1 MSHIIEIFKL
11 KKLFESFLLWIL
23 LLLLVLFFSI
33 ATGGLF
39 ISPRNIL
46 NILVQSTLTGVVA
59 IGMTFVILTGGIDL
73 SVSGIVMFTSI
84 LGAILMAK
92 GYSWAFVIAAM
103 LSTGIIFGMLNGI
116 AVTKFKMV
124 PFVTTLAVLNIT
136 RGLGKLISNGQSI
149 FIPTQIHSFF
159 GQGKIFGLPV
169 TIIILALALLSA
181 AVSLRYTRFG
191 RKIYSVGGNT
201 KAAWLAGIR
210 TDRIILIA
218 YIISGFC
225 AAWGAILITSR
236 LMSASSL
243 IAQGL
248 ELDAIAACV
257 IGGTSLFGGEGDVI
271 GTVLGA
277 ILISIINIGLNLMG
291 VSPFIQEIVKGLII
305 FFVIA
310 IDASKTRNAL

>member
-1 MSHIIEIFKL
+1 MAKKLANIEI
-11 KKLFESFLLWIL
+11 KKLFEKFVLWSL
-23 LLLLVLFFSI
+23 LLLIVTFFSI

-39 ISPRNIL
+39 ISPRNII
-46 NILVQSTLTGVVA
+46 NILVQSSLTGVVA

-73 SVSGIVMFTSI
+73 SVSGVAMFTAI
-84 LGAILMAK
+84 FGAILMDK
-92 GYSWAFVIAAM
+92 GFNWSLVLAAM
-103 LSTGIIFGMLNGI
+103 LFTGVVFGLINGF
-116 AVTKFKMV
+116 AVTKLKMV
-124 PFVTTLAVLNIT
+124 PFVTTLAVLNIS
-136 RGLGKLISNGQSI
+136 RGLGKLISNAQSI
-149 FIPTQIHSFF
+149 FIPTKVHAVF
-159 GQGKIFGLPV
+159 GQGKVLGLPV
-169 TIIILALALLSA
+169 TIIILAAALLIA

-210 TDRIILIA
+210 TNRIILMV
-218 YIISGFC
+218 YVISGFC

-236 LMSASSL
+236 LMSASTL

-257 IGGTSLFGGEGDVI
+257 IGGNSLFGGEGNVI

-310 IDASKTRNAL
+310 IDASKSKREF